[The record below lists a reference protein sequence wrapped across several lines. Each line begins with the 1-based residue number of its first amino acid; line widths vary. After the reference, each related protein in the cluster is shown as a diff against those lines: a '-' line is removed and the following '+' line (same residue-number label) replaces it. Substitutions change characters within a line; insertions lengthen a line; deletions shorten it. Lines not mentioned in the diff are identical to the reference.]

1 MLILTTAELMAIET
15 FDRQSS
21 TLTIEGQQFS
31 LGPTFS
37 LKMRDAATRFCQ
49 QKESEDTACLLVEGN
64 TTITV
69 WKEVK
74 PIVVSPPIH
83 KFDKQKFVKCCEIE
97 LTKCIGPMAKVII
110 LELVN
115 SSDSLTA
122 NQFIKRIVSK
132 IADPKLAQEFKDN
145 LAISMDKKINS

>member
-1 MLILTTAELMAIET
+1 MLILTSAELTAIKT

-21 TLTIEGQQFS
+21 TLTIEGQHFS

-37 LKMRDAATRFCQ
+37 LKMREAAARFCQ
-49 QKESEDTACLLVEGN
+49 QQESEGIACLLVEGN
-64 TTITV
+64 NTINV

-74 PIVVSPPIH
+74 PIVVDTSTP
-83 KFDKQKFVKCCEIE
+83 KLDKQKFVKCCETE

-110 LELVN
+110 AELVN
-115 SSDSLTA
+115 SPDSLTA
-122 NQFIKRIVSK
+122 NQFINRIVSE

-145 LAISMDKKINS
+145 LEIGMSEKT